1 MSNFF
6 DAIGVADMEKVHS
19 AVIGWMLSD
28 KCEAF
33 GGEDEGRKIRS
44 ELLQKIFGI
53 KENFEHFDSIDSVLE
68 WKSLDV
74 LIVTTNNS
82 VQKCWLIE
90 NKIKS
95 SQHSDQLNRYELII
109 NCPVLLSSKQ
119 YKEWDPNSVYDKR
132 LPKNV
137 YVDCNKDYCFLTLIP
152 EEPQDNKWKNTT
164 YTVLKEGLDHA
175 LQNSTLPRNE
185 KHFTILT
192 EYCECVRNLCDS
204 LSDFLAHYCQD
215 EFRAYS
221 NVFTDGSLQKEKK
234 SREMVPSGKYASFI
248 RDNGLETIF
257 QKCFLRKIIT
267 NADLSHKVNTLHE
280 TRGNAFIDF
289 INQEKKGDQFGLP
302 CLIKFGYQF
311 QKGSFKVQILGEKN
325 SIICPEAFISHWK
338 DNVIPYC
345 KMEGKITRINRS
357 QKWQIPF
364 LSITIK
370 GSDASGWY
378 KHTIDEIK
386 DKWLESIE
394 TCEQMIN
401 SLIVSA
407 QEHPY
412 VQ

>member
-1 MSNFF
+1 MNNFF

-28 KCEAF
+28 KCDAF
-33 GGEDEGRKIRS
+33 GSEGLKKRS
-44 ELLQKIFGI
+44 ELLQTIFGV
-53 KENFEHFDSIDSVLE
+53 ENPIDSFDEIESYIE
-68 WKSLDV
+68 WMKIDI
-74 LIVTTNNS
+74 LIVTIKDGAR
-82 VQKCWLIE
+82 KCWLIE

-95 SQHSDQLNRYELII
+95 SQHSNQLYRYEEII
-109 NCPVLLSSKQ
+109 TNPDNGYASCD
-119 YKEWDPNSVYDKR
+119 KE
-132 LPKNV
+132 
-137 YVDCNKDYCFLTLIP
+137 YCFLTLIP
-152 EEPQDNKWKNTT
+152 EKPQNNNWKNAK
-164 YTVLKEGLDHA
+164 YTALKDGLDHA

-192 EYCECVRNLCDS
+192 EYRDCVSNLCDS
-204 LSDFLAHYCQD
+204 LSNFLDHYCQD

-234 SREMVPSGKYASFI
+234 SREKVPSSGKYAGFI

-257 QKCFLRKIIT
+257 QKCFLQRIIT
-267 NADLSHKVNTLHE
+267 EADLSSLVNTLHE

-289 INQEKKGDQFGLP
+289 INQEVDGTIFGLP
-302 CLIKFGYQF
+302 GLIKFGYQF

-325 SIICPEAFISHWK
+325 PKISPKAFISYWK
-338 DNVIPYC
+338 DKVIPYC
-345 KMEGKITRINRS
+345 EMKGSISRINRS

-378 KHTIDEIK
+378 KHKVNEIK
-386 DKWLESIE
+386 DKWLKSIE
-394 TCEQMIN
+394 TCKKMIT

-407 QEHPY
+407 RAHPY
-412 VQ
+412 NIRQH